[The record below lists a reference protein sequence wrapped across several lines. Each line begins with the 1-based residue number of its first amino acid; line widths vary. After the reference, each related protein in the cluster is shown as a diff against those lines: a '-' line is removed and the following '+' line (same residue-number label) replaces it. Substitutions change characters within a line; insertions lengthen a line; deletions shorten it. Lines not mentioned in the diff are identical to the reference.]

1 MRFIKSFL
9 FLAIIAILGFS
20 SLGVQA
26 QSFSDNGKISQSTI
40 ERKVFKEILTLPYYG
55 LFDSI
60 SYKVDGSTVTLFG
73 KVRNAINKSDA
84 EGYVKD
90 IKGVTK
96 VVNNIEVLPLS
107 RFDDTIRYQLVREFS
122 RTGGA
127 FYRYLQG
134 TNPSVRIIVD
144 NGHVSLEGFVA
155 NRSDANV
162 ANILANGVSGVFS
175 VENNLQIEK
184 REGKRIN

>member
-9 FLAIIAILGFS
+9 ILSVIAVLGFFS
-20 SLGVQA
+20 INVQA
-26 QSFSDNGKISQSTI
+26 QSFSGDEKISQSAI
-40 ERKVFKEILTLPYYG
+40 ERKVFKEILTMPYYG
-55 LFDSI
+55 LFDNI
-60 SYKVDGSTVTLFG
+60 SFRVDGSTVTLFG

-84 EGYVKD
+84 ENYVED
-90 IKGVTK
+90 IKGVTN

-107 RFDDTIRYQLVREFS
+107 GFDDTIRYQLVREFS

-134 TNPSVRIIVD
+134 ANPSVRIIVD

-155 NRSDANV
+155 NKGDINIAR
-162 ANILANGVSGVFS
+162 ILANGIPGVFS
-175 VENNLQIEK
+175 VENNLK
-184 REGKRIN
+184 LNNSVN

>member
-9 FLAIIAILGFS
+9 ILSVIAILGFT
-20 SLGVQA
+20 SLDVQA
-26 QSFSDNGKISQSTI
+26 QNFSGNGIISQSTI
-40 ERKVFKEILTLPYYG
+40 ERKVFKEILRMPYYG
-55 LFDSI
+55 LFDNI
-60 SYKVDGSTVTLFG
+60 SFKVDGSTVTLFG

-84 EGYVKD
+84 ENYAKNV
-90 IKGVTK
+90 KGVTQ
-96 VVNNIEVLPLS
+96 VINNIEVLPLS

-134 TNPSVRIIVD
+134 ANPSVRIIVD
-144 NGHVSLEGFVA
+144 NGRVSLEGYVA
-155 NRSDANV
+155 NKGDVNI

-175 VENNLQIEK
+175 VENNLKYGNEIV
-184 REGKRIN
+184 R

>member
-9 FLAIIAILGFS
+9 YIAVIAILGFS
-20 SLGVQA
+20 SLDVQA

-60 SYKVDGSTVTLFG
+60 SYKVDGSTVTLYG
-73 KVRNAINKSDA
+73 KVRNAVNKSDA
-84 EGYVKD
+84 EGYVKSV
-90 IKGVTK
+90 KGVTN
-96 VVNNIEVLPLS
+96 VINNIEILPLS
-107 RFDDTIRYQLVREFS
+107 SFDDTIRYQLVREFS

-134 TNPSVRIIVD
+134 ANPSVRIIVD

-155 NRSDANV
+155 KKGDKNI
-162 ANILANGVSGVFS
+162 ANILANGVPGVFS
-175 VENNLQIEK
+175 VENNLK
-184 REGKRIN
+184 LTNNVK